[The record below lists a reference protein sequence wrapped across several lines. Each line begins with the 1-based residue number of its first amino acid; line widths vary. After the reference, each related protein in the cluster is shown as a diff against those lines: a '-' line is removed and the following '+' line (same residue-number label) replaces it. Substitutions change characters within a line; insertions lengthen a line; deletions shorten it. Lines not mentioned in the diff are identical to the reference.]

1 MNLHIHLLS
10 RIAAVALIC
19 LLADS
24 AYVLQRSNQQS
35 RHILRTSAESLGR
48 QLEFQLLRID
58 AGFGQARAFPDFS
71 LWKET
76 AAVPGLCIRYE
87 PADTTAVKNLCHGA
101 KVSQYGAPASFA
113 SLYRAFFAPGLE
125 IARPVVFKGRTQGIL
140 VISSSA
146 EMDIAQ
152 AWSDVRNLL
161 GLSALT
167 ILAVCLPVYLSINR
181 ALRPA
186 GIIVAGLET
195 LRKGNLAYRLPPF
208 ELQEWSHTAAAIN
221 QLAAAQQQ
229 LLAERQ
235 KLAVQ
240 LIDLQEQ
247 ERRYLARE
255 LHDEFGQ
262 CLAAINA
269 VAASTIY
276 TAERECP
283 ALLAKQTGLQVIAEA
298 ADGVEAYLRF
308 KECKPDLMVTDLSL
322 PGVGGLELIGRFK
335 QRCPDARILV
345 FSMHQNP
352 SFAIQASRAGAL
364 GYVTKSS
371 PPKVLLRA
379 IVEVHAGRHAL
390 SPDIAQA
397 LALEKLGNGRMALE
411 TLTVREFEI
420 LRLLVE
426 GRSAE
431 TIAEILHLSP
441 KTVCNSHYLIKR
453 KLGAASDIELMRQAI
468 RLDVIDLLELSGATE
483 NPAA

>member
-1 MNLHIHLLS
+1 MNLQIHLLS
-10 RIAAVALIC
+10 RIAAVALVC

-35 RHILRTSAESLGR
+35 RHLLQTSAESLGR

-87 PADTTAVKNLCHGA
+87 SAGTTAAKNLCHGA
-101 KVSQYGAPASFA
+101 KVSTHGAPASFA
-113 SLYRAFFAPGLE
+113 SVYRAFFAPGLE
-125 IARPVVFKGRTQGIL
+125 IARPVVFKGRTRGML
-140 VISSSA
+140 AVSSSA

-167 ILAVCLPVYLSINR
+167 ILAVCLPVYLTINR

-186 GIIVAGLET
+186 GIIVAGLEI
-195 LRKGNLAYRLPPF
+195 LRNGNLAYRLPPF
-208 ELQEWSHTAAAIN
+208 ELQEWSQTAAATN

-269 VAASTIY
+269 VAASIAH
-276 TAERECP
+276 TAERQCPDLVEEAERVARISGHMMDNVRNLLGRLRPAELDELGLAASLSSLVAGWNKHSAGKTKHRLNIADDCGSLQEAQAIALFRIAQECLTNI
-283 ALLAKQTGLQVIAEA
+283 ARHASAKQAEITLATAEDRAVLTIRDDGVAETLPFQEGPGIGLLGIRERVAALQGKLTLSIAE
-298 ADGVEAYLRF
+298 
-308 KECKPDLMVTDLSL
+308 PH
-322 PGVGGLELIGRFK
+322 GLK
-335 QRCPDARILV
+335 
-345 FSMHQNP
+345 
-352 SFAIQASRAGAL
+352 
-364 GYVTKSS
+364 
-371 PPKVLLRA
+371 
-379 IVEVHAGRHAL
+379 VEVVLPIHR
-390 SPDIAQA
+390 D
-397 LALEKLGNGRMALE
+397 
-411 TLTVREFEI
+411 
-420 LRLLVE
+420 
-426 GRSAE
+426 
-431 TIAEILHLSP
+431 
-441 KTVCNSHYLIKR
+441 
-453 KLGAASDIELMRQAI
+453 
-468 RLDVIDLLELSGATE
+468 
-483 NPAA
+483 